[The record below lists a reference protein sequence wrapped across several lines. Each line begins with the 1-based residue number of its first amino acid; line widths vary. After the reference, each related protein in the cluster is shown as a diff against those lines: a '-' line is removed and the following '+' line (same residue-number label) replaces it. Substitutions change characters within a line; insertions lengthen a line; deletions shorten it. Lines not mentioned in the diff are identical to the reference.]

1 MSTIDK
7 QTLANTKAP
16 LFSYGRIPDI
26 AQKVFLILNDIV
38 VLFVVALGNHI
49 VGSTYAQDGSQLT
62 LFPLRYE
69 FAVMLMGWGL
79 FASLNDLYDPFRARD
94 LKSVGKNALI
104 TSGLVLATLGLST
117 LFLLPVSTNGV
128 FPTFWIASSLLA
140 VSGSR
145 ILYASIS
152 NAQRFQH
159 RTLILGDGARAQA
172 VTKLTKQMPN
182 LCYEVQGYVREYPDS
197 PGTTANGL
205 PVWSSDEKLTSLTER
220 LAIDTIVVA
229 TEYKMDE
236 DLAHSLL
243 ECQVNGMQV
252 FWLPDFFDKLCH
264 KIPVDHVDPVW
275 MFNAMQQPAS
285 RMKLAS
291 KQVLDWTLIILA
303 LPVLLLLFP
312 LLAILVKLSSDGPI
326 FYRQTRCGYAGEL
339 FTILKFRTMYQ
350 DAEKDGK
357 PRWATDSD
365 PRITPIGRFLRKS
378 HLDELPQLINIL
390 RGEMSLTGPRPE
402 RPEFV
407 EELEKQI
414 PFYRTRFL
422 VKPGLTGWAQV
433 KYDYGNSVEDA
444 RIKLEYDCHY
454 VSHYSVALDIY
465 IMFHTISV
473 AIQGKGT

>member
-7 QTLANTKAP
+7 QTLSTTKAP

-26 AQKVFLILNDIV
+26 AQKVFLILNDLLVLSVV
-38 VLFVVALGNHI
+38 VLGSQMI
-49 VGSTYAQDGSQLT
+49 GSTNAQDGSQLS
-62 LFPLRYE
+62 LFPLQYE
-69 FAVMLMGWGL
+69 FVVMLIGWGI

-94 LKSVGKNALI
+94 LKLVTKNVLI
-104 TSGLVLATLGLST
+104 TSGLVLAALGFST
-117 LFLLPVSTNGV
+117 LFLLLASEIDV
-128 FPTFWIASSLLA
+128 FPTFWTTSSLLA

-145 ILYASIS
+145 LLYASIS

-172 VTKLTKQMPN
+172 VTKLTRQMPQ
-182 LCYEVQGYVREYPDS
+182 LCYEVQGYVREYSDS
-197 PGTTANGL
+197 TETTADGL
-205 PVWSSDEKLTSLTER
+205 PIWSSGEKLMSLTER
-220 LAIDTIVVA
+220 FAIDTIIVA
-229 TEYKMDE
+229 TEYTMNE
-236 DLAHSLL
+236 DLSQYLL
-243 ECQVNGMQV
+243 ECQVNGLQV

-275 MFNAMQQPAS
+275 MFNAMRQPAS

-291 KQVLDWTLIILA
+291 KQLLDWTLIILA
-303 LPVLLLLFP
+303 LPVLFLLFP

-326 FYRQTRCGYAGEL
+326 FYRQTRCGYAGKL

-365 PRITPIGRFLRKS
+365 PRITPIGRILRKS

-407 EELEKQI
+407 QELEKQI

-433 KYDYGNSVEDA
+433 KYDYGSSVEDA

-454 VSHYSVALDIY
+454 VCHYSVAFDIY

-473 AIQGKGT
+473 ALQGKGT